1 MAHCSYVSAP
11 SRQAST
17 IGAVYAEG
25 ADGEDITALIVKL
38 TNAIASRDGPW
49 GSWAL
54 DLRRR
59 QGLGLLPA
67 GAKAP
72 LLAVIG
78 HWDCMRDACLP

>member
-11 SRQAST
+11 SGEASA

-25 ADGEDITALIVKL
+25 TDGEDVAALVVEL
-38 TNAIASRDGPW
+38 SNAIASCDSPW
-49 GSWAL
+49 RSWAL

-59 QGLGLLPA
+59 QRLRLLPA

-78 HWDCMRDACLP
+78 HWDCMRNACLP